1 MWNMFFACKL
11 TEDKEEDGW
20 RKKSL
25 FCMRQDFRSVSSLSR
40 EFGSR
45 IDCRRWSNGWRR
57 DGRTGG
63 RRGCWSLEVAFWRL
77 AVGEVAD

>member
-1 MWNMFFACKL
+1 MEFVSSLSSMNYRRQRRRWMA
-11 TEDKEEDGW
+11 KE
-20 RKKSL
+20 
-25 FCMRQDFRSVSSLSR
+25 VSILHATRFHRSLSR